1 MTYDEVLA
9 QVLALLQRD
18 QRVAYRVL
26 KRRFGL
32 DDEYLED
39 LKAELIDAKRLAVD
53 EDGKVLVWTGGAAKE
68 ETENRGNGE
77 AGKSNTTVA
86 SDQLPVASSAQ
97 PPAPQTLDSEPRT
110 PNLSRSTPDARREA
124 AERRQ
129 LTVMF
134 CDLVGSTALSEQL
147 DPEELREVVQAYQA
161 ACEGVIARVGG
172 YVARYMGDGL
182 LVYFGYPT
190 AHEDAAT
197 RAARAGLAIVGELP
211 QLNARL
217 RERVPALQSRPLQV
231 RIGIHSGLVVVG
243 EMGAGAAHEQVA
255 LGETPNIAARLQGIA
270 EPDGVVISQATYR
283 LVQGLFE
290 CHDLGSQGLKGIST
304 PLPAYRVLS
313 ENDLQSRFEAAI
325 KRGLTPLVGRDHEV
339 GLLQDRWEEAKAG
352 AGQVVLER
360 V

>member
-1 MTYDEVLA
+1 MTFDEVLDQVRTLLQQRGRVTYRSLKLRYQLDDEVLA
-9 QVLALLQRD
+9 GVTD
-18 QRVAYRVL
+18 
-26 KRRFGL
+26 
-32 DDEYLED
+32 
-39 LKAELIDAKRLAVD
+39 ELISAERVAVD

-77 AGKSNTTVA
+77 AEKSKTTVA
-86 SDQLPVASSAQ
+86 SSQWSVASSAQ
-97 PPAPQTLDSEPRT
+97 PPAPQTVDPEPRT
-110 PNLSRSTPDARREA
+110 PNLYSSTPDARRET

-161 ACEGVIARVGG
+161 ACEGVIARVNG

-182 LVYFGYPT
+182 LVYFGYPI

-197 RAARAGLAIVGELP
+197 RAVRAGLAIVGELP

-217 RERVPALQSRPLQV
+217 RERLAVLQSRPLQV

-270 EPDGVVISQATYR
+270 EPDGVVISAATA
-283 LVQGLFE
+283 
-290 CHDLGSQGLKGIST
+290 ST
-304 PLPAYRVLS
+304 DCRVICLP
-313 ENDLQSRFEAAI
+313 
-325 KRGLTPLVGRDHEV
+325 
-339 GLLQDRWEEAKAG
+339 
-352 AGQVVLER
+352 
-360 V
+360 